1 MKNIYDFEKNLF
13 ELDLMILLND
23 LNIDNELINS

>member
-13 ELDLMILLND
+13 ELDLMIILND
-23 LNIDNELINS
+23 LNIDNKLINS

>member
-1 MKNIYDFEKNLF
+1 MKNIFDFEKNLF

-23 LNIDNELINS
+23 LNIDNKLINS

>member
-23 LNIDNELINS
+23 LNIDNKLINS